1 MQKPTVGRIVLYRFP
16 DHERH
21 LNNQSPIAPAV
32 IVAVWSA
39 TSVNLKVLNDGPDN
53 SWRTSV
59 QQGPGPGQWDWPVIE
74 GRGA

>member
-1 MQKPTVGRIVLYRFP
+1 MQKPTVGSIMLYFP
-16 DHERH
+16 DDERH
-21 LNNQSPIAPAV
+21 LNNQSPLAPAV

-59 QQGPGPGQWDWPVIE
+59 QQGPDRASGTGP
-74 GRGA
+74 